1 MHVRMKRAFTYDV
14 PDQPGVTRTLP
25 AGWAGEV
32 DDDVGEAAVE
42 DGAAEN
48 AVAVAEPEKKLR
60 VPTSK
65 EIIAA
70 LSDDEK
76 AAFEKLDG
84 PAKGKF
90 LADKRAAAAGDAQ

>member
-1 MHVRMKRAFTYDV
+1 MHVRMKRDFTYDV
-14 PDQPGVTRTLP
+14 PDRPGITRTLP

-48 AVAVAEPEKKLR
+48 AVTALEPEKKQKA
-60 VPTSK
+60 PTSK
-65 EIIAA
+65 EIIEA
-70 LSDDEK
+70 LSADEK
-76 AAFEKLDG
+76 AAFDKLDG

-90 LADKRAAAAGDAQ
+90 LADKKAAAVGAAE